1 MLVIRNGGHREL
13 ERYYPVLEMDFDS
26 EELLPKLTLHR
37 GLMNGSW
44 EFLIMSDDQTGMDVS
59 YALVAKKNL
68 YGYVLLKYFG
78 VLPWYRNQGQGMGL
92 QSMRLINRYYAD
104 TQGIIAEL
112 TEFPDED
119 PKHLSRLMK
128 FFKRFGYEELNC
140 DYAIAGTKAHI
151 FVKPIKGTADI
162 GRAIHRIMPDF
173 YSRCMSD
180 SAVYDYLS
188 FGKTE

>member
-26 EELLPKLTLHR
+26 EELLSKLTLHR

-112 TEFPDED
+112 TEFEDED

-128 FFKRFGYEELNC
+128 FFRRFCYEELNC
-140 DYAIAGTKAHI
+140 EYAIAGTKAHI

-162 GRAIHRIMPDF
+162 GRAIHRVMPDF

-180 SAVYDYLS
+180 AAVYDYLS